1 MNPPRLT
8 GSPLGRFLSSRWLL
22 YGPVLL
28 VASLIGAAVW
38 YGWRH
43 YRSAPPPSASS
54 PPPPLDP
61 LQSSWTGKIR
71 AQKTVLIPAPIDGT
85 LESIEVLD
93 GEEVYEGQLLGRI
106 QNTSLEANRQRALE
120 DLERA
125 KTRAA
130 DLESQLLAARLE
142 SSRSSAE
149 LARLRS
155 EHELGARQ
163 FEHLRK
169 LFAEGAAARR
179 SFEAAE
185 SSFRKLSA
193 DLKDAEEASRAA
205 SARAQSL
212 QTSLDQAKQTLADKT
227 AELEDAEAEQLT
239 GEVKA
244 PVAGLL
250 IGHRKNAAE
259 EVTRDIEDL
268 FEIATELSAMEVAAG
283 IPPALAAR
291 LKPGASALVQIA
303 EAGPTPLNGKI
314 RAIEM
319 DTAIV
324 EFLNPSPAIR
334 PGMTAQVRFLNEPV
348 PQLGIR

>member
-8 GSPLGRFLSSRWLL
+8 GTPIGRFLASRWMF

-28 VASLIGAAVW
+28 LVILISFGVW
-38 YGWRH
+38 YGWRQ
-43 YRSAPPPSASS
+43 YRARPSAPAPPPSSS
-54 PPPPLDP
+54 QSPQNPL
-61 LQSSWTGKIR
+61 LSSWSGKIR

-85 LESIEVLD
+85 LESIEVLA

-106 QNTSLEANRQRALE
+106 QNSTLEANRERSAE

-130 DLESQLLAARLE
+130 GLESQLLAARLE
-142 SSRSSAE
+142 SGRASAE

-155 EHELGARQ
+155 EFELTTRQ
-163 FEHLRK
+163 FERLQK
-169 LFAEGAAARR
+169 LYREGAAARR
-179 SFEAAE
+179 TFESAE
-185 SSFRKLSA
+185 SAFRKLSA
-193 DLKDAEEASRAA
+193 DLKDAEETARAA
-205 SARAQSL
+205 STRAGSL

-250 IGHRKNAAE
+250 VGHRKNAGE

-268 FEIATELSAMEVAAG
+268 FEIATDLTAMEVVAEL
-283 IPPALAAR
+283 PPALAAR
-291 LKPGASALVQIA
+291 LKPGASVLVQIA
-303 EAGPTPLNGKI
+303 EAGQAPLNGII
-314 RAIEM
+314 RAIEL
-319 DTAIV
+319 DSAIV
-324 EFLNPSPAIR
+324 EFLSPSPAIR
-334 PGMTAQVRFLNEPV
+334 PGMTAQVRFLN
-348 PQLGIR
+348 